1 MSFATNALGG
11 INIMTLQRNL
21 PMRGG
26 VVLALIALGMSAIE
40 APAQAPA
47 PTEAAQAMVGAWEIS
62 NAARDK
68 TCTVIFALDAGER
81 GFMLELVPDCA
92 ADYSSIKDVVDWGLR
107 PKALQ

>member
-11 INIMTLQRNL
+11 INIMTLQRNP

-47 PTEAAQAMVGAWEIS
+47 EAAQAMVGAWEIS

-68 TCTVIFALDAGER
+68 TCPVIFALDAGER
-81 GFMLELVPDCA
+81 GFKLELDPGCA
-92 ADYSSIKDVVDWGLR
+92 AAFPSLKDVAAWGMG
-107 PKALQ
+107 